1 MIYLFSKVPFF
12 ILLQVVRPLTQVL
25 SSMADQELGLHIESD
40 FTVGDDLQKVY
51 TVDEFEVRIME
62 LEKPSGQW
70 ETRFTIPMQPFE
82 NALTVR
88 IVTLQVCMFY
98 PLIWILHSAK
108 LLLTKTLFI
117 FISEHNHKGK

>member
-1 MIYLFSKVPFF
+1 M
-12 ILLQVVRPLTQVL
+12 LQVVRPLTQVL

-62 LEKPSGQW
+62 LEKPSGCW
-70 ETRFTIPMQPFE
+70 ETRFTIPMQQFE

-98 PLIWILHSAK
+98 HLIWILHSGK
-108 LLLTKTLFI
+108 ILLTKTLFI